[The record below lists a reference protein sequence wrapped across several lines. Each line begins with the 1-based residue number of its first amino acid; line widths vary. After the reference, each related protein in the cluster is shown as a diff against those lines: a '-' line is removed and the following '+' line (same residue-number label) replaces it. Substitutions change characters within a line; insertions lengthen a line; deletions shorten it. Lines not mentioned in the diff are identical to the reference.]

1 MATTVPLRGSEPPDD
16 DPTREPE
23 RTRATPDPPQESEQT
38 APLAGSRIT
47 EGLPEVSQVPL
58 VEGPGLPKKKGEMLG
73 RYLLLGQLGRGGMGA
88 VYAAYDPELDRRV
101 AIKVVETPD
110 PTHAEQLQSRLLREA
125 QAMAR
130 VSHPNVV
137 PIHDVGTTKD
147 GVFMAMDLV
156 EGQTMRGWLSESKRS
171 SREILRA
178 FIDAGRG
185 LQAAHG
191 AGLVHRDFK
200 PDNVLI
206 ARDGRVM
213 VTDFGLARLAAT
225 DLPAY
230 RPSGVKAAPSKDG
243 PAPRS
248 NSSSGILSVELTRAG
263 VVMGTPNY
271 MSVEQYRGE
280 IADERSDQFSFCA
293 SLYWALFKQR
303 PFEPQQMQGFVA
315 EDAPGAASPVRPA
328 PSVRTVPARVRRAID
343 RGMALEPAQRF
354 PSMALLLRELEASV
368 QRTWRTPAA
377 FAGALAVAALGGTFA
392 VQRQASDLSQ
402 RCTGGPKMLATAWN
416 DGVRARLID
425 RFTATSPETGAGQA
439 QRTATALDAYAAS
452 WLQMHREACE
462 ATAVRHEQSEA
473 VMQLRMACLS
483 TRLKEVASL
492 TALFSAGDKA
502 VVKQS
507 VDAALGLS
515 SLRGCAD
522 IAALT
527 GVVPLPEEPAARREA
542 DAISSDLA
550 EINALRLAGNYALAL
565 ERTQAS
571 AARAA
576 KLGYR
581 PLEALAAYY
590 RGLLEDRVGKPE
602 EGQRSLQ
609 AAVGLA
615 DAARD
620 DALKVRIAS
629 RLVYLMQLKD
639 KFQEGH
645 LWEGV
650 GRGALERG
658 GGDEELEGD
667 LLSAVGQL
675 LLAEGRPNDAVE
687 MERRG
692 VALLERALGPNS
704 SKRANAL
711 GNLGIVELE
720 QGRRQDAVTHLG
732 DAVTAIER
740 LRGPD
745 HPTLAGP
752 LEWLGVAL
760 SEQGQFDRARLAVD
774 RALAINRA
782 KFGPTSLKV
791 AWTLDNKAQVLQN
804 AKRFDESLALYREAL
819 ALKQAEEKPD
829 PVALAYSLD
838 GVGQSLLGL
847 GKAKEAAATLDK
859 ALSMRGPETLPR
871 GETRFALARALW
883 AASPKDRARARQLLA
898 GAKSD
903 FEAGG
908 REDKALEV
916 DAWLA
921 SALKAGPE
929 GKPKPEMRPKRR

>member
-1 MATTVPLRGSEPPDD
+1 MAPTAPLIRGSEPPDD
-16 DPTREPE
+16 DPTRPPE
-23 RTRATPDPPQESEQT
+23 RTLATPDATGSPDASNAPEQT
-38 APLAGSRIT
+38 SPIIQGARHTQA
-47 EGLPEVSQVPL
+47 LPEVSQVPL
-58 VEGPGLPKKKGEMLG
+58 EEGPGLPKKKGEMLG

-110 PTHAEQLQSRLLREA
+110 PSHASQLQTRLLREA

-147 GVFMAMDLV
+147 GVFMAMELV
-156 EGQTMRGWLSESKRS
+156 EGQTLRGWLSEAKRP

-206 ARDGRVM
+206 AKKDGRVM
-213 VTDFGLARLAAT
+213 VTDFGLARLSAT

-230 RPSGVKAAPSKDG
+230 RPSGIKPSPDG
-243 PAPRS
+243 PAPRT
-248 NSSSGILSVELTRAG
+248 NSSSGILSAEMTRAG
-263 VVMGTPNY
+263 AVMGTPNY
-271 MSVEQYRGE
+271 MSVEQYRGQT
-280 IADERSDQFSFCA
+280 ADERSDQFSFCA
-293 SLYWALFKQR
+293 ALYWALFKQR
-303 PFEPQQMQGFVA
+303 PFDPQRMQGFVA
-315 EDAPGAASPVRPA
+315 EDLPGAPSPIKLA
-328 PSVRTVPARVRRAID
+328 PSVRSVPARVRRAID
-343 RGMALEPAQRF
+343 RGMSLEPSQRF
-354 PSMALLLRELEASV
+354 PSMALLLRELEASIT
-368 QRTWRTPAA
+368 RTWRTPAA
-377 FAGALAVAALGGTFA
+377 FAGALALAALGGTFA
-392 VQRQASDLSQ
+392 AQRQVADNAQ
-402 RCTGGPKMLATAWN
+402 RCSGGPRLLAGAWN
-416 DGVRARLID
+416 DASRARIIE

-439 QRTATALDAYAAS
+439 QRTATALDTYVAS

-492 TALFSAGDKA
+492 TALFSAADKA

-550 EINALRLAGNYALAL
+550 EINALRLSGSYALAL
-565 ERTQAS
+565 ERTQAA

-629 RLVYLMQLKD
+629 RLVYLMQNKE

-650 GRGALERG
+650 AHGALERG

-675 LLAEGRPNDAVE
+675 LLAEGRPNDALE
-687 MERRG
+687 AEKRG
-692 VALLERALGPNS
+692 VALLEHALGPNS
-704 SKRANAL
+704 AKQANAL
-711 GNLGIVELE
+711 GNLGMVEQAL
-720 QGRRQDAVTHLG
+720 GKRQDSVAHLG
-732 DAVTAIER
+732 AAVTAIER

-745 HPTLAGP
+745 HPTLVGP
-752 LEWLGVAL
+752 LEQLAISA
-760 SEQGQFDRARLAVD
+760 SELGQFERARLAVD
-774 RALAINRA
+774 RALAIGRA
-782 KFGPTSLKV
+782 RFGPTSIKV
-791 AWTLDNKAQVLQN
+791 AWTLDNKAQVFQN
-804 AKRFDESLALYREAL
+804 AKRFNESLALYREAL
-819 ALKQAEEKPD
+819 AIKQAEEKPD

-847 GKAKEAAATLDK
+847 GKSKEAAATLDK

-871 GETRFALARALW
+871 AETRFALAKALW
-883 AASPKDRARARQLLA
+883 ASSPKDRGRARQLLA

-903 FEAGG
+903 YEAAN
-908 REDKALEV
+908 RDDKALEV

-921 SALKAGPE
+921 SALKVAGE
-929 GKPKPEMRPKRR
+929 GKRR